1 MPKIAALLMKVLL
14 PPLVLAGVVAVL
26 GTTGSCRVCASIVD
40 AVVGR
45 SAVAASAA
53 PVDAPLVES
62 DRGAAAPVELGPIHQ
77 LVLRD
82 LDGQEVDL
90 ARFAGRPMVIE
101 VWATWCGPCRTLRKT
116 LTEIAPQLSEHAVLV
131 AVSVDQQGPEVVKR
145 YLARERSP
153 AGGDGGE
160 ASSPF
165 VELMVSPA
173 FRAAIAPHDPGPTI
187 PKLVYVDPRGRVA
200 GIELGVSD
208 ARWILSRA
216 RALQ

>member
-1 MPKIAALLMKVLL
+1 MPKTAALLIKFLL
-14 PPLVLAGVVAVL
+14 PPLLLAGVVAAL
-26 GTTGSCRVCASIVD
+26 GTSGHCRVCAAIVD

-45 SAVAASAA
+45 SAVAATAA
-53 PVDAPLVES
+53 PADAPLVKS
-62 DRGAAAPVELGPIHQ
+62 DRGDAGPVELGPIHQ

-90 ARFAGRPMVIE
+90 ARFAGRPIVIE
-101 VWATWCGPCRTLRKT
+101 VWATWCGPCRTLRRT
-116 LTEIAPQLSEHAVLV
+116 LTEIAPQLTEHAALL
-131 AVSVDQQGPEVVKR
+131 AVSVDQQGPEAVKR
-145 YLARERSP
+145 YLGRER
-153 AGGDGGE
+153 GDSGSE

-165 VELMVSPA
+165 VELMVSPG